1 MTPGT
6 RTARRRRAVVA
17 GAFLPGASGGAAAF
31 AAGPASGVLARSSSP
46 TGHVLHLSFLED
58 PGQPPDPNVY
68 YAGEGL
74 LLTRNLYQGLVRYEP
89 GTAQRHIEP
98 ELATSWNVSPNGL
111 VYTFQLRKGVHF
123 HDGTVFTSAAV
134 APSFARRAAVGGG
147 PAHMV
152 ADVASVRTEG
162 LYGVRITLEQENSAF
177 LDYLASAYG
186 PVMES
191 PTALAAHAGKDHD
204 QTYLQTHDVGTG
216 PYTLTEAKVG
226 VAYQLKAFPGYW
238 GKKPYFTSVDL
249 PVIDDLSTEEIQFN
263 DGQIAAILHDLTAPA
278 ITSYE
283 HDKSVDQYTLPT
295 LESEVVYVN
304 EHQGFLTSRSARLA
318 MLEAIDLKA
327 IDAAVFPD
335 GAIVPPQF
343 GPAHVLPADIGK
355 QTIAYDTKPLHTLVD
370 KLASSQ
376 RTLTVGYDTGAPDD
390 QLIAENIAAELQG
403 DGLTTKVV
411 GYETSEI
418 FGWVGSVHDAEA
430 QAPNILVDY
439 FWPDA
444 DNPYTWTHIS
454 YDPSGGLEY
463 LSCQAPGVAALDSQ
477 AVASGSTS
485 LYGKV
490 VTAAQA
496 TGCWLNVADRDDVM
510 VAQPWLKGIAAADT
524 VASPESLDL
533 SALYAS

>member
-1 MTPGT
+1 
-6 RTARRRRAVVA
+6 
-17 GAFLPGASGGAAAF
+17 
-31 AAGPASGVLARSSSP
+31 
-46 TGHVLHLSFLED
+46 
-58 PGQPPDPNVY
+58 
-68 YAGEGL
+68 
-74 LLTRNLYQGLVRYEP
+74 
-89 GTAQRHIEP
+89 
-98 ELATSWNVSPNGL
+98 
-111 VYTFQLRKGVHF
+111 
-123 HDGTVFTSAAV
+123 
-134 APSFARRAAVGGG
+134 
-147 PAHMV
+147 MV

-162 LYGVRITLEQENSAF
+162 PYAVRITLTQKNSTF

-238 GKKPYFTSVDL
+238 GKKPYFTTVDL
-249 PVIDDLSTEEIQFN
+249 PVIDDLSSEEIQFN

-283 HDKSVDQYTLPT
+283 HNKSVDLFTLPT

-304 EHQGFLTSRSARLA
+304 EHQGFLTSQAARLA
-318 MLEAIDLKA
+318 TLEAIDLKA

-343 GPAHVLPADIGK
+343 GPAHVLPAGVGK
-355 QTIAYDTKPLHTLVD
+355 QTIAYDTKALRTLVG
-370 KLASSQ
+370 KLAFSQ

-390 QLIAENIAAELQG
+390 QLIAENVAAELQA

-418 FGWVGSVHDAEA
+418 FGWVGSVRDAA
-430 QAPNILVDY
+430 SQAPNILVDY

-463 LSCQAPGVAALDSQ
+463 LSCQARGVAALDSQ

-485 LYGKV
+485 LYGEV
-490 VTAAQA
+490 VAAAQK
-496 TGCWLNVADRDDVM
+496 TGCWLNVADHDDVM
-510 VAQPWLKGIAAADT
+510 VAQRG
-524 VASPESLDL
+524 
-533 SALYAS
+533 